1 MQCAASPGLWTVN
14 NPRVVS
20 NRVFDSEDTRL
31 GFYLGA
37 GAQSS
42 NERGPDAVH
51 NADRRTVRHL
61 GSRVAKLG

>member
-1 MQCAASPGLWTVN
+1 MQFAETLDLWTVN

-20 NRVFDSEDTRL
+20 NRMFDSDDKRP

-42 NERGPDAVH
+42 NERGLDAVH

>member
-1 MQCAASPGLWTVN
+1 MQYAATPGLWTVS
-14 NPRVVS
+14 NPRLVS
-20 NRVFDSEDTRL
+20 DRVFDNCL

-42 NERGPDAVH
+42 NERGPDAVR

>member
-1 MQCAASPGLWTVN
+1 MQYAVIPDLRTVS

-20 NRVFDSEDTRL
+20 NRVFDSHDNRL

-42 NERGPDAVH
+42 NDRGPDAVR
-51 NADRRTVRHL
+51 NADRRTARHL

>member
-1 MQCAASPGLWTVN
+1 MQYAATPGLWTVN

-20 NRVFDSEDTRL
+20 NRVFDSHDNRL

-37 GAQSS
+37 SAQSS

-51 NADRRTVRHL
+51 DADRCTVHHL
-61 GSRVAKLG
+61 GSRVAKLA

>member
-1 MQCAASPGLWTVN
+1 MQSATAPGLWTVS
-14 NPRVVS
+14 NPRLVS
-20 NRVFDSEDTRL
+20 GRVFDNRL

-42 NERGPDAVH
+42 NDRGPDAVH
-51 NADRRTVRHL
+51 NAERRTARHL